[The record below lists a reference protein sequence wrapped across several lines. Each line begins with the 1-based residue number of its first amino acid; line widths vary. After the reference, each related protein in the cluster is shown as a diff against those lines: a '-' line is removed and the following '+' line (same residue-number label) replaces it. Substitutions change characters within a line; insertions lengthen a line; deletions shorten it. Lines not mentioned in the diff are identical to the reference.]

1 MTGWIWWCAGGA
13 VVMVVLLMLLQRHYV
28 KPARII
34 RRGME
39 LLSSQETNNRLRL
52 TGNPAADKVA
62 RLFNSLMERLQEQVI
77 LNRQQNRL
85 MTELIGASPM
95 GVIMMDYDGCIIEV
109 NDAARKFL
117 EFESGDIIGRRM
129 SQLSSPLGVALGR
142 LPKGKMTVRVSETD
156 IYLCRRLDFIDHGF
170 SRPFILIDNMAD
182 ELRQVEKEAYG
193 KVIRIMAHE
202 VNNTMGG
209 LKALLDVMTQTV
221 PDDPLLMEAIRSGT
235 ESCDR
240 LGEFVD
246 SYAEL
251 ARLPEPEKK
260 PLSLM
265 SYLSAVLPFL
275 QSVAAGRAEVDL
287 CDVEGGISL
296 SDPESD
302 VTVMADPAQ
311 LERVLVNIV
320 KNSAEAMPD
329 DHVGRITL
337 SAKAGNGEVVLT
349 VCNNGKPIPDSG
361 RADLFRPFFTTKPGG
376 RGTGLAL
383 VAEIL
388 GCHGWRYTLNTDADG
403 LTRFRIRIPC
413 GSGHRGQGAGIRG

>member
-1 MTGWIWWCAGGA
+1 MTERILWCAGALA
-13 VVMVVLLMLLQRHYV
+13 VAVVLLILLRRHYV
-28 KPARII
+28 VPARII

-39 LLSSQETNNRLRL
+39 LLSAQETNNRLRL
-52 TGNPAADKVA
+52 TGNPAADRVA
-62 RLFNSLMERLQEQVI
+62 RLFNSLMERLQEQTI

-95 GVIMMDYDGCIIEV
+95 GVIMMDYDGCIMQV

-117 EFESGDIIGRRM
+117 EFESGDIIGRSM
-129 SQLSSPLGVALGR
+129 TQLSSPLGVALAR
-142 LPKGKMTVRVSETD
+142 LPKGKMTVRISETE
-156 IYLCRRLDFIDHGF
+156 IYLCRRLDFLDHGF

-182 ELRQVEKEAYG
+182 ELRQVEKETYG

-209 LKALLDVMTQTV
+209 LKALLDVVTQTL
-221 PDDPLLMEAIRSGT
+221 PDDPLLNEAVRSGT

-251 ARLPEPEKK
+251 ARLPEPKK
-260 PLSLM
+260 GPLSLG

-275 QSVAAGRAEVDL
+275 QSVAAGRAEVGIGDVVESISHSDL
-287 CDVEGGISL
+287 KR
-296 SDPESD
+296 D
-302 VTVMADPAQ
+302 VTVMADPAL

-320 KNSAEAMPD
+320 KNAAEAMPD
-329 DHVGRITL
+329 ERRGSIKLSVG
-337 SAKAGNGEVVLT
+337 ADNGEVMLT
-349 VCNNGKPIPDSG
+349 VSNNGKPIPDSS

-383 VAEIL
+383 VAEIM
-388 GCHGWRYTLNTDADG
+388 GRHGWRYTLDTDADG
-403 LTRFRIRIPC
+403 WTRFRIHIPVGEC
-413 GSGHRGQGAGIRG
+413 RVRRD